1 MELSASSR
9 PRCGTLAAVRDVGC
23 DVVPEDLI
31 DAEFGGAGNVITDL
45 LDGSGQWDTTVAEWL
60 SGNRAVDRTTTGA
73 RAAPAASW

>member
-1 MELSASSR
+1 M
-9 PRCGTLAAVRDVGC
+9 RDVGC

-60 SGNRAVDRTTTGA
+60 SGNRAC
-73 RAAPAASW
+73 